1 MTTSEFLQDIATRR
15 GPPNLGGNPHRFV
28 ELVKGSLV
36 PTYFY
41 EPDPDT
47 SRDKYYYNTRTNT
60 LYSLVKAIN
69 PVTGCETP
77 VWKKI
82 SVC

>member
-1 MTTSEFLQDIATRR
+1 MTTNEFLQDMAVRR
-15 GPPNLGGNPHRFV
+15 GPPNLGGNPHWFV
-28 ELVKGSLV
+28 ELVNGNLV

-41 EPDPDT
+41 ESDPET

-60 LYSLVKAIN
+60 LYSLIN
-69 PVTGCETP
+69 ATNPINGCLTP